1 MQKIKKELSL
11 VSVLILTYNRTDLLK
26 TCLDS
31 ALESN
36 YPHLEFIISDNE
48 SKEDI
53 KGFVKKNYSDKR
65 IKVVRLRK
73 NKGLTGGFNF
83 GFKFCRGKYVM
94 LMCNDTKID
103 KQGISKMVEMAD
115 ADSEIG
121 MVAPLVTQMRNPNYI
136 HSAGS
141 FLTNT
146 GILYHYGVYQKKSLS
161 KYKKPYYIFSSTGAG
176 FLVRRTA
183 ILKTGLYSEDFFMA
197 YDESD
202 LCHRVWLGGYTIV
215 FCPKAELQHYWS
227 ATMDSSN
234 QNKLW
239 FWNQRNILSSFLYNF
254 SVPQLILFM
263 FNVNIT
269 LIFWF
274 LVRIAKGRFMLALT
288 LPKAYFWHLSHVK
301 QTLRRR
307 KEVQMK
313 VREVTDTQIFKKA
326 LVSPDWKYYLI
337 HFNKKYNEIDLPKR
351 VLYKLLDNR

>member
-1 MQKIKKELSL
+1 MQKIKKDFPL

-26 TCLDS
+26 QCLDS
-31 ALESN
+31 ALKSK
-36 YPHLEFIISDNE
+36 YPSLEFIISDNE

-53 KGFVKKNYSDKR
+53 KGFVKKTYSDRR
-65 IKVVRLRK
+65 IKVVRLKK

-103 KQGISKMVEMAD
+103 KSGISKMVEMAE

-146 GILYHYGVYQKKSLS
+146 GILYHYGVYQKKNLS
-161 KYKKPYYIFSSTGAG
+161 RYKKPYYIFSSTGAG
-176 FLVRRTA
+176 FLVRRAA

-227 ATMDSSN
+227 ATVDPSN

-239 FWNQRNILSSFLYNF
+239 FWNHRNILSSFIINF
-254 SVPQLILFM
+254 SALDVIRFVFPISLIWVFVFFHRLYLGKIRFA
-263 FNVNIT
+263 FTIPRAFWWHVLNLNNTLEKRRYVQNNIRKVSDDR
-269 LIFWF
+269 IFEKAMVQPDF
-274 LVRIAKGRFMLALT
+274 DYYML
-288 LPKAYFWHLSHVK
+288 YFG
-301 QTLRRR
+301 
-307 KEVQMK
+307 
-313 VREVTDTQIFKKA
+313 KK
-326 LVSPDWKYYLI
+326 SRD
-337 HFNKKYNEIDLPKR
+337 IDLPDRIKYE
-351 VLYKLLDNR
+351 V